1 MSLLNCRNRSTQGK
15 QRPSLFRPPTNSNYI
30 VSLDARETLGFLFF
44 TQELVN
50 ENSLKFP
57 LGLFRMEITDSEE
70 NLNALFDRQVT
81 TTTTVS
87 N

>member
-1 MSLLNCRNRSTQGK
+1 
-15 QRPSLFRPPTNSNYI
+15 
-30 VSLDARETLGFLFF
+30 LDARETLGFLFF